1 MVLPTPQSRDRGP
14 LITSYPSWGHQ
25 SGTGVVSAS
34 LASNT
39 GPRNIL
45 IHAPVNSTA
54 GSDHS
59 DGVMSIICYSPFAHV
74 FAYSQPLLRTTPP
87 QHCDRPGDRQV
98 GGSAPPSGWSRPP
111 DGTLHITLRPVGRRK
126 AQRPCGELSAD
137 TANAP
142 GEVPRTLPARPPRK

>member
-25 SGTGVVSAS
+25 PGIWRGFSILSFKHRPPQHPH
-34 LASNT
+34 
-39 GPRNIL
+39 PRTCEQHRRL
-45 IHAPVNSTA
+45 WPRWWRDEH
-54 GSDHS
+54 HWF
-59 DGVMSIICYSPFAHV
+59 SPFTHV
-74 FAYSQPLLRTTPP
+74 FAYSHALLRTTPS

-98 GGSAPPSGWSRPP
+98 GGSAPPSRWSRPP